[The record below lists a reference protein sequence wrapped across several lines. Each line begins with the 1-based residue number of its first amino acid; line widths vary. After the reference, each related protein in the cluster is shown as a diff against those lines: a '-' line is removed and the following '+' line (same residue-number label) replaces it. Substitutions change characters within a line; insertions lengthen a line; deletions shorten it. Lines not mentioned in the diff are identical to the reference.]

1 LSDEPHPIKGG
12 LPFPVTITL
21 YKNGHILCARVAESE
36 TDLYFSIEMDS
47 GTGRLDTTELY
58 WHIVANKRER
68 AVKTI
73 RVCHSYEK
81 WGAMQQEVINV
92 RVKLQ
97 RLAPSA
103 ATFETPAIEAI
114 SHKNETR
121 IDTRGEW
128 FREWDP
134 MSSSIN
140 TLPRWYRVGMLLSV
154 MWIVYYLMAC
164 LW

>member
-1 LSDEPHPIKGG
+1 LSDEPHPIKDC

-21 YKNGHILCARVAESE
+21 LKNGQILCERVAESE

-47 GTGRLDTTELY
+47 GTGQLDTTELY
-58 WHIVANKRER
+58 WRIVTNKRER
-68 AVKTI
+68 TVKTI

-97 RLAPSA
+97 RLVLEPPANA
-103 ATFETPAIEAI
+103 AVLQ
-114 SHKNETR
+114 NDDVR
-121 IDTRGEW
+121 VDTRGEW

>member
-1 LSDEPHPIKGG
+1 MSDEPHPIKDG
-12 LPFPVTITL
+12 LPFPVAITL
-21 YKNGHILCARVAESE
+21 LKNGHILCERVAKSE

-58 WHIVANKRER
+58 GRMAANKCEQ

-81 WGAMQQEVINV
+81 WGAMQQEIVNV

-97 RLAPSA
+97 RLALEAPTIA
-103 ATFETPAIEAI
+103 AVLQ
-114 SHKNETR
+114 NDDTR
-121 IDTRGEW
+121 VDTRGEW

-134 MSSSIN
+134 MSDSIN
-140 TLPRWYRVGMLLSV
+140 TLPRWYRIGMVLSAV
-154 MWIVYYLMAC
+154 WLAYYLITSLC
-164 LW
+164 